1 MIARFPLSCQRS
13 DYVQVK
19 RFFHD
24 GTSHMWVVALRGEVL
39 SRLRRRCV
47 PVSGR
52 GRPAGPPPSP
62 SAPAPASAKQKHFF
76 FFLDTRTTSS
86 RASLDQP
93 PRTSTGP
100 TPEECPHVSLLLLT
114 PSLQP
119 VRTRAPNTSQRSY
132 VHVFNPG
139 VCFLWSSVTRITEVK
154 HAYCLLTAIDG

>member
-1 MIARFPLSCQRS
+1 MGRSLAWGGVEQVEETLRTCFWAWSARWSASVTLCSSSCIC
-13 DYVQVK
+13 K
-19 RFFHD
+19 
-24 GTSHMWVVALRGEVL
+24 TEA
-39 SRLRRRCV
+39 
-47 PVSGR
+47 
-52 GRPAGPPPSP
+52 
-62 SAPAPASAKQKHFF
+62 FF

-119 VRTRAPNTSQRSY
+119 VRTRAPNTSQHSY

-139 VCFLWSSVTRITEVK
+139 VTEVK